1 MRNTFRTVA
10 LSLAAAATLLATT
23 ACSEITDRVRE
34 LGASPEGVVSS
45 AALERPEEAHG
56 PYKVNRVV
64 DGDTLH
70 VDLDGTD
77 TTIRVIGIDTPETVH
92 PSKPVECFGKEASNN
107 AKELLEGQEVWL
119 ENDPVADTVDQ
130 YGRHL
135 AYVWIDEDTMFNY
148 EQVAGGYAHE
158 YTFNGQDYEY
168 KDEFKAAQDA
178 ASESGAGLW
187 DPNTCDGEA

>member
-10 LSLAAAATLLATT
+10 LSLAAAATLLATS
-23 ACSEITDRVRE
+23 ACTE
-34 LGASPEGVVSS
+34 LDAVLDEAGVSAESS
-45 AALERPEEAHG
+45 SSTTLERPEEAHG
-56 PYKVNRVV
+56 PYKVSRVV

-92 PSKPVECFGKEASNN
+92 PSKPVECFGKEASSN

-158 YTFNGQDYEY
+158 YTFDGQDYEY